1 MVLADKD
8 GDNLRNFLNCQ
19 FLVPRHEEDF
29 EFIEVSLVDLFLIFI
44 AGFLLNQIQEILGVL
59 MRLYVLIQD
68 KQRMLVIDV
77 LQVKLALMQKTE
89 DLEC

>member
-1 MVLADKD
+1 
-8 GDNLRNFLNCQ
+8 
-19 FLVPRHEEDF
+19 
-29 EFIEVSLVDLFLIFI
+29 
-44 AGFLLNQIQEILGVL
+44 